1 MSESTRITVDSVGLL
16 LSGYLGLLLFGVAG
30 LFFGSAFGL
39 CLQGLLK
46 NLNRCLS
53 PMPRSGDDGL
63 NAMGVRAD
71 SSATTTRF
79 VDGCYD
85 TKTVMAAAKS
95 LSSAYQYLG
104 AERTDSD
111 DEIKRKVKKLI
122 SIHHPDKLHS
132 AAQSK
137 ESVAQATEKVQKI
150 IRAYDRVKRSRGS
163 RDCSQY

>member
-132 AAQSK
+132 TAQTK

-150 IRAYDRVKRSRGS
+150 ILAYDRVKLSRRW
-163 RDCSQY
+163 RDCSHT

>member
-1 MSESTRITVDSVGLL
+1 MP
-16 LSGYLGLLLFGVAG
+16 
-30 LFFGSAFGL
+30 GS
-39 CLQGLLK
+39 
-46 NLNRCLS
+46 R
-53 PMPRSGDDGL
+53 DDGL

-79 VDGCYD
+79 GGDCYD
-85 TKTVMAAAKS
+85 TKNLKAAAKS

-132 AAQSK
+132 AAQTK

-150 IRAYDRVKRSRGS
+150 ILAYDRVKLSRRW
-163 RDCSQY
+163 RDCSQT